1 MLFETCMYSCKHRV
15 FHFIIFGVSK
25 NPKDAY
31 DLRLQFH
38 LLGAKDQGCL
48 KAALQPAENL
58 ARIQCGWKTVHC
70 WGKERKRTSLI
81 FSYSVISSCQ
91 ICPELGNQTVDVLV
105 TNPPLRLSVCSSSC
119 TASRNPFCRET
130 SCIIFWKPLT
140 WWLLTWHINV

>member
-15 FHFIIFGVSK
+15 FHLLFSEYQKTQKTLMIWGCSFTCSEPKIKVVWKQLCSQRRTWHVSDVDEK
-25 NPKDAY
+25 RCTAGGKKESVLHWY
-31 DLRLQFH
+31 FH
-38 LLGAKDQGCL
+38 
-48 KAALQPAENL
+48 
-58 ARIQCGWKTVHC
+58 T
-70 WGKERKRTSLI
+70 
-81 FSYSVISSCQ
+81 VISSCQ

-119 TASRNPFCRET
+119 TASRNPFCWET